1 MVIACSVHNSSPY
14 CHANACRV
22 LVYVCGIRNYHH
34 FHSLTCEVALR
45 SVGVE
50 NLRCGCVQNARGNVR
65 FFFLN
70 PLIQHD
76 KISFKTVRTPFLMDY
91 KTFPIVVKP
100 PRKKKSCLRSIFYC
114 CCCCCGRSDAS
125 SEVCSQGTVC
135 VRRFFTAH
143 MKGSLLSRTILIR
156 SESCAHLRPMECTYL
171 YNGI

>member
-1 MVIACSVHNSSPY
+1 MVIACSVHNPSPY

-22 LVYVCGIRNYHH
+22 LVCGIRNYHH

-76 KISFKTVRTPFLMDY
+76 KISFKTVQTPFLMDY

-100 PRKKKSCLRSIFYC
+100 PRKKKSCLRSIFC
-114 CCCCCGRSDAS
+114 CCCSCCCGRSDAS
-125 SEVCSQGTVC
+125 SEVCSQGTVY
-135 VRRFFTAH
+135 VSLLFTAH
-143 MKGSLLSRTILIR
+143 MKGSLPSRTMLIR
-156 SESCAHLRPMECTYL
+156 SESCAHLRPMECTCF
-171 YNGI
+171 YNVI